1 MGRLA
6 LAAVIL
12 GVALMLGFDETL
24 TRIAGVTLLF
34 AWIVLGIF
42 ALARPEDLAR
52 DPDL

>member
-6 LAAVIL
+6 LAAVTL
-12 GVALMLGFDETL
+12 GVALMLGFDATVP
-24 TRIAGVTLLF
+24 RVAGVTLLF

-52 DPDL
+52 EPD